1 MVEIRYLLTEDDLS
15 EISSVYEKS
24 WKYAYKDIIP
34 QSYLDSIPEG
44 CWTDNIHKDGRSNLV
59 MVEDGKIIGTSAFG
73 RSRWAKHSDYGE
85 IVSIY
90 LLPEYIAKGYGRRLL
105 SVVMDELGKRG
116 FCHILLWVLE
126 DNYRARSFYEKNGF
140 IQSEEYRDD
149 TIGGK
154 EVREVM
160 YLYKIN

>member
-1 MVEIRYLLTEDDLS
+1 MVDIRYLLPEDDLP

-24 WKYAYKDIIP
+24 WKYAYEGMIP

-44 CWTDNIHKDGRSNLV
+44 CWADNIHKDGRYNLV
-59 MVEDGKIIGTSAFG
+59 MTEDGKIIGTSGFG
-73 RSRWAKHSDYGE
+73 RSRWEKYSDWGE

-105 SVVMDELGKRG
+105 RAVIKELGKLG
-116 FCHILLWVLE
+116 FHHILLWVLE
-126 DNYRARSFYEKNGF
+126 ENHRARKFYEKNGF
-140 IQSEEYRDD
+140 VQSKEYRDD

-160 YLYKIN
+160 YLCKID